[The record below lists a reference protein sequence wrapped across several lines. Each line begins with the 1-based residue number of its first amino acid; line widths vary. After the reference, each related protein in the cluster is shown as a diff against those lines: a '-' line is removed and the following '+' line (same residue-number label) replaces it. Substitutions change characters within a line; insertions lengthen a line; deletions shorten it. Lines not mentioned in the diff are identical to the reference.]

1 MAINLSQGNCELV
14 WLSYQ
19 KSAELLST
27 GSLKKQLQYCIWG
40 GVASQFSSFLP
51 TWEQIP
57 LKMRLTEQHLCYHSA
72 IALKFCQP
80 LGCPPEKLTRQIKQ
94 QLIES
99 QSLVKSPEQ
108 SNQSLDLPF
117 SVQIHHSEWLTF
129 TISYDLLLPWLI
141 YLESRLQRKISR
153 DGLGI
158 GIDAPAPIADIQYAH
173 ARACAWL
180 RLGTIGK
187 NEVKISPLNS
197 PIASLVLPAVL
208 STLLEQVLR
217 ILDEPENL
225 SPKQWQSQGLA
236 LGQTFLDYEAQA
248 WQYRNRENLTLSLN
262 QQQLNLE
269 LFQKNLIM
277 ITQALLHQ
285 LLVDKLGYL
294 APTKL

>member
-72 IALKFCQP
+72 IALKICQP
-80 LGCPPEKLTRQIKQ
+80 LGCPPEKLTREIKQ
-94 QLIES
+94 QLVES
-99 QSLVKSPEQ
+99 QEG

-117 SVQIHHSEWLTF
+117 TVQIHHPEWLTF
-129 TISYDLLLPWLI
+129 TISYDLLLPWLT
-141 YLESRLQRKISR
+141 YLESMLQTSISR
-153 DGLGI
+153 DSLVI
-158 GIDAPAPIADIQYAH
+158 GIDAPAPIADIQYTH
-173 ARACAWL
+173 ARACTWL
-180 RLGTIGK
+180 RLRTIEK
-187 NEVKISPLNS
+187 NAARVSPLNS
-197 PIASLVLPAVL
+197 QISSLVLPSVL
-208 STLLEQVLR
+208 VTLLEQVLR
-217 ILDEPENL
+217 ILDEPETL

-236 LGQTFLDYEAQA
+236 LSKKFLDYEAQA
-248 WQYRNRENLTLSLN
+248 WQSRNGNNQSQSPN

-277 ITQALLHQ
+277 ITQALIHQ
-285 LLVDKLGYL
+285 LLVDKLGYP
-294 APTKL
+294 APTQL

>member
-1 MAINLSQGNCELV
+1 
-14 WLSYQ
+14 
-19 KSAELLST
+19 
-27 GSLKKQLQYCIWG
+27 
-40 GVASQFSSFLP
+40 
-51 TWEQIP
+51 
-57 LKMRLTEQHLCYHSA
+57 MRLTEQYLCYHSA

-80 LGCPPEKLTRQIKQ
+80 LGCPPEMLTRQIKQ
-94 QLIES
+94 QLVES
-99 QSLVKSPEQ
+99 QALVKSPEQ
-108 SNQSLDLPF
+108 SNQSLELPF

-158 GIDAPAPIADIQYAH
+158 GIDAPAPISDIQYAH

-197 PIASLVLPAVL
+197 PTASLVLPAVL

-225 SPKQWQSQGLA
+225 SPQQWQSQGLA
-236 LGQTFLDYEAQA
+236 LGKKFLDYEAQA
-248 WQYRNRENLTLSLN
+248 WQYRNRENLTSSLN
-262 QQQLNLE
+262 QQGSNLQS
-269 LFQKNLIM
+269 FQENLIM

-294 APTKL
+294 APTQL

>member
-27 GSLKKQLQYCIWG
+27 WSLKKQLQHRIG
-40 GVASQFSSFLP
+40 REIASQFSPLLP

-57 LKMRLTEQHLCYHSA
+57 LKMSLTEQHLCYHSA

-80 LGCPPEKLTRQIKQ
+80 LGCPPEKLTREIKQ

-99 QSLVKSPEQ
+99 QVLVKSPEQ

-117 SVQIHHSEWLTF
+117 SVQIHHPEWLTF
-129 TISYDLLLPWLI
+129 TISYDLLLPWLM
-141 YLESRLQRKISR
+141 YLEPILQTKISR
-153 DGLGI
+153 DSLVI

-173 ARACAWL
+173 ARSCAWL
-180 RLGTIGK
+180 RLRSMGK
-187 NEVKISPLNS
+187 NEVKVSPLNS
-197 PIASLVLPAVL
+197 PTVSLVLPAVL
-208 STLLEQVLR
+208 SRLLEQVLR
-217 ILDEPENL
+217 SLDEPENL
-225 SPKQWQSQGLA
+225 SPKQCQSQGLA
-236 LGQTFLDYEAQA
+236 LGKKFLDYEAQA
-248 WQYRNRENLTLSLN
+248 WHYRNGENLTLSLN

-269 LFQKNLIM
+269 LFQENLIM

-294 APTKL
+294 APTQL